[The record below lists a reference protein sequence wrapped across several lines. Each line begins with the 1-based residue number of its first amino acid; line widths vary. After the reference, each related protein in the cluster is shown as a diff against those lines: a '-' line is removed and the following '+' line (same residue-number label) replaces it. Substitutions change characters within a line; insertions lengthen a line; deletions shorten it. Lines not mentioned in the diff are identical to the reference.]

1 MSEVVAL
8 VEDLKRR
15 GAEQRPA
22 ESDYAKGLY
31 EGSALA
37 FELAARW
44 LERALLADGRLPE
57 DEKTLAGR
65 IARRQRQ
72 KNKE

>member
-15 GAEQRPA
+15 AAEQRPA
-22 ESDYAKGLY
+22 GSDYAKGLY

-44 LERALLADGRLPE
+44 LERALLADS
-57 DEKTLAGR
+57 R
-65 IARRQRQ
+65 IAVARLDAERAVRRKKR
-72 KNKE
+72 KKSEE